1 MAKENDT
8 DSINIVSISCLND
21 DGEIIESLKM
31 TKEDYDQVVSKFGTG
46 HRVERKMVGYYETLD
61 RAHAAASPDEELTE
75 ENFNWVNTEIFEKA
89 ILILK
94 YWAEMTLNAI
104 LKNKNFRISINYNA
118 EVKKT
123 DFVIYTPVTGAQDGI
138 RKEASDNR

>member
-21 DGEIIESLKM
+21 DGEIIEALKM
-31 TKEDYDQVVSKFGTG
+31 TKEEYAQVVSKFGTG

-75 ENFNWVNTEIFEKA
+75 ENFNWVNTKIFEKA
-89 ILILK
+89 VLIMK
-94 YWAEMTLNAI
+94 HWTEMTLNAI

-118 EVKKT
+118 EVQKT
-123 DFVIYTPVTGAQDGI
+123 DFAIYTPVTDGKDGI
-138 RKEASDNR
+138 QQESSDS